1 MLYECWERKQI
12 FNVLITI
19 LVKKKK
25 KKKKKSY
32 NKLQAQWCT
41 YTSLIKLGPSEKSY
55 QRQKKPKTN
64 DWKSKAHLCGE

>member
-25 KKKKKSY
+25 IFKKSY

-41 YTSLIKLGPSEKSY
+41 YTCLIKLGPSEKSY
-55 QRQKKPKTN
+55 QRQKKPKPN

>member
-19 LVKKKK
+19 LVKKKIFK
-25 KKKKKSY
+25 KCY

-55 QRQKKPKTN
+55 QRQKK
-64 DWKSKAHLCGE
+64 A

>member
-25 KKKKKSY
+25 KKKKKL
-32 NKLQAQWCT
+32 LQQP
-41 YTSLIKLGPSEKSY
+41 TSPVVHVY
-55 QRQKKPKTN
+55 
-64 DWKSKAHLCGE
+64 

>member
-25 KKKKKSY
+25 KKKL
-32 NKLQAQWCT
+32 LQQA
-41 YTSLIKLGPSEKSY
+41 TSPVMHVY
-55 QRQKKPKTN
+55 
-64 DWKSKAHLCGE
+64 

>member
-25 KKKKKSY
+25 IKKKM
-32 NKLQAQWCT
+32 LQQA
-41 YTSLIKLGPSEKSY
+41 TSPVVHVY
-55 QRQKKPKTN
+55 
-64 DWKSKAHLCGE
+64 

>member
-25 KKKKKSY
+25 NFKKM
-32 NKLQAQWCT
+32 LQQA
-41 YTSLIKLGPSEKSY
+41 TSPVVHVY
-55 QRQKKPKTN
+55 
-64 DWKSKAHLCGE
+64 

>member
-25 KKKKKSY
+25 KKL
-32 NKLQAQWCT
+32 LQQA
-41 YTSLIKLGPSEKSY
+41 TSPVMHVY
-55 QRQKKPKTN
+55 
-64 DWKSKAHLCGE
+64 

>member
-25 KKKKKSY
+25 KKKKK
-32 NKLQAQWCT
+32 LQQA
-41 YTSLIKLGPSEKSY
+41 TSPVMHVY
-55 QRQKKPKTN
+55 
-64 DWKSKAHLCGE
+64 

>member
-19 LVKKKK
+19 LVKKKC
-25 KKKKKSY
+25 Y

-55 QRQKKPKTN
+55 QRQKE
-64 DWKSKAHLCGE
+64 A

>member
-25 KKKKKSY
+25 KKKKKNCY
-32 NKLQAQWCT
+32 NNLKAQWCT
-41 YTSLIKLGPSEKSY
+41 YTSLIKLGVSEKSY
-55 QRQKKPKTN
+55 QRQKK
-64 DWKSKAHLCGE
+64 A